1 MENFNIL
8 LDKKY
13 KKNNIDFD
21 LQKKLRD
28 FVKIEDSLYFENKK
42 IFFEINSD
50 IGIVYLD
57 EGINKY
63 HYSGYIKN
71 NRNIRLF
78 YQYWLIDPFRP
89 TIFFLHGNAEN
100 SSSHPLFFFYLL
112 KKGFNILTFDQEG
125 YGSSDG
131 IRGTIVNA
139 DYYFENIELIYKFFY
154 NKLLLLRKG
163 AVNIKK
169 NDEINYP
176 EFIFI
181 GFSMGGFEVI
191 YFYLIYFYNKT
202 KENKNEL
209 KFFNSIKTIILLC
222 PWLNTHKRI
231 TNPFILKFLKYLYK
245 IFNPYILMSQETQ
258 RMILSKDEN
267 FYIELYKNLTDNYE
281 YLKRRFK
288 DTRIHRLRSMRWLS
302 NITKC
307 QHELYKFIKKI
318 CKNKDKESF
327 IKLLQNI
334 YIFIGEKD
342 IIVDNERTLNISKLI
357 SNITKSSN
365 IFVLKDYFHDFLDYD
380 KEKLEPFFSKLDQIF
395 VNFIK
400 N

>member
-202 KENKNEL
+202 KENKMN
-209 KFFNSIKTIILLC
+209 
-222 PWLNTHKRI
+222 
-231 TNPFILKFLKYLYK
+231 
-245 IFNPYILMSQETQ
+245 
-258 RMILSKDEN
+258 
-267 FYIELYKNLTDNYE
+267 
-281 YLKRRFK
+281 
-288 DTRIHRLRSMRWLS
+288 
-302 NITKC
+302 
-307 QHELYKFIKKI
+307 
-318 CKNKDKESF
+318 
-327 IKLLQNI
+327 
-334 YIFIGEKD
+334 
-342 IIVDNERTLNISKLI
+342 
-357 SNITKSSN
+357 
-365 IFVLKDYFHDFLDYD
+365 
-380 KEKLEPFFSKLDQIF
+380 
-395 VNFIK
+395 
-400 N
+400 